1 MIFIHFKLLYIILK
15 LIYDKDKKLRRLSVA
30 FMVLVCSLNLWA
42 APLKETTCN
51 EKGACVEIESITDF
65 AVKKESAFYVTLLDN
80 VESVQD
86 LKIYL
91 WMIMP
96 GGHEHGT
103 TPLKI
108 TALEANKFLCE
119 KAFFVM
125 KGKWQ
130 IKVEYKNK
138 GQDYKF
144 VQNLILE

>member
-1 MIFIHFKLLYIILK
+1 MIFIYFKLLYIAFK
-15 LIYDKDKKLRRLSVA
+15 LINDEDRELKRLSV
-30 FMVLVCSLNLWA
+30 VLMALLYSLNVWS

-65 AVKKESAFYVTLLDN
+65 VVKKESSFYVTLLDN

-103 TPLKI
+103 APLKI

-119 KAFFVM
+119 KALFVM

-138 GQDYKF
+138 GQEYKF